1 MTAPAEGALRILKLE
16 PVDFCCGEVLAE
28 SQIWVLAEDRTGKRL
43 SRRIPATKPRSW
55 AFSQRF
61 LPPVGSAHLNQNM
74 PPVLRHRRHGL
85 YTSFS
90 K

>member
-28 SQIWVLAEDRTGKRL
+28 SQMWVLAEDRKAPLPPDPSHQGRGAGP
-43 SRRIPATKPRSW
+43 SPR
-55 AFSQRF
+55 RF

>member
-28 SQIWVLAEDRTGKRL
+28 SQMWVLAEDRTGKRL
-43 SRRIPATKPRSW
+43 SRRIPATKAGPSPR
-55 AFSQRF
+55 RF

-74 PPVLRHRRHGL
+74 PPVPQHRRHGL